1 MDKKDYGKSL
11 SIVKAW
17 RASCSIWL
25 SFGVINSLNVD
36 DNGWP
41 MIKKMEEM
49 PKGWPG
55 EMSGGFPEHEE
66 GSEFVYSFK

>member
-1 MDKKDYGKSL
+1 
-11 SIVKAW
+11 
-17 RASCSIWL
+17 
-25 SFGVINSLNVD
+25 
-36 DNGWP
+36 